1 MDAFTAQPKAAAPG
15 DELPMGHRANV
26 RWSQSDVVKE
36 LNKAKNQ
43 VDRARLFFVALKP
56 APSAGR

>member
-1 MDAFTAQPKAAAPG
+1 MDPFTAQPKAPALG
-15 DELPMGHRANV
+15 DELPTGHRANV

-36 LNKAKNQ
+36 LNKAKNE
-43 VDRARLFFVALKP
+43 VDPARRIIAALKP